1 MSDIAFYRWKE
12 TDEAVKA
19 RIFERA
25 QADIA
30 GAMDAVRP
38 IIADV
43 KKRGDAA
50 LMTYAKKFDGADLKT
65 IKAGEDEFARA
76 EKNLDGKIKDAIRF
90 CAENVRR
97 FHEEQ
102 MRRAETSWMHE
113 VRPGVWAGEQVSAID
128 SVGLYVPR
136 GKGAFPSTMLM
147 LCTAAKVA
155 GVPQI
160 SVVTPPRED
169 GSADDASLFT
179 AKLCGVENVYKVGGA
194 QAVAA
199 LAFGTQTVPKAYKIL
214 GPGSPYVQAAKQL
227 LFAELDP
234 GAPASSSEA
243 IILCDESADPH
254 NTCLDILNEAEHGE
268 DSASL
273 LVTHDKNLAEYVRQ
287 NLPGFIAA
295 LPEPHRS
302 ICAAGLSEKG
312 YGGIVLT
319 ESLQDSIDFSNDY
332 APEHLLLKVKN
343 PDDIVPKLRNAGEI
357 LIGEQTGISIANYA
371 IGVNHVLP
379 TGGAARSYSCT
390 SVWDFLKRTS
400 LARIDA
406 QGFAALK
413 DATVTMAEYEDFPSH
428 AATVSKR
435 KI

>member
-1 MSDIAFYRWKE
+1 MTGIALYHWAE
-12 TDEAVKA
+12 TDAKTRA
-19 RIFERA
+19 HLLIRA

-30 GAMDAVRP
+30 DVTDQVRP
-38 IIADV
+38 IIEDV

-50 LMTYAKKFDGADLKT
+50 LVDYAKKFDGADLGT
-65 IKAGEDEFARA
+65 IKAEHDEFERA
-76 EKNLDGKIKDAIRF
+76 GKNLDMSIKDAIRF
-90 CAENVRR
+90 CADNVHR

-102 MRRAETSWMHE
+102 MRHVETSWMHE
-113 VRPGVWAGEQVSAID
+113 VRPGVWAGEQVTPID

-147 LCTAAKVA
+147 LCTAAKIA
-155 GVPQI
+155 GVPEI
-160 SVVTPPRED
+160 SVVTPPRAD

-179 AKLCGVENVYKVGGA
+179 AKLCGVDNVYKTGGA

-199 LAFGTQTVPKAYKIL
+199 LAFGTQTIPKAHKIT

-227 LFAELDP
+227 LFAQIDP
-234 GAPASSSEA
+234 GTPASSSEA

-273 LVTHDKNLAEYVRQ
+273 LVTHDKKLSDYVRQ
-287 NLPGFIAA
+287 HLPGFIAA

-302 ICAAGLSEKG
+302 ICAFGLSEKG
-312 YGGIVLT
+312 YGGIILT
-319 ESLQDSIDFSNDY
+319 ENLADSIAFANEY
-332 APEHLLLKVKN
+332 APEHLHLKVKN
-343 PDDIVPKLRNAGEI
+343 PDDVVRRLRNAGEI
-357 LIGEQTGISIANYA
+357 LVGEHTGISIANYA

-379 TGGAARSYSCT
+379 TGGAARSYSCI

-400 LARIDA
+400 LARVDVR
-406 QGFAALK
+406 GFAALK
-413 DATVTMAEYEDFPSH
+413 DATIAMAEYEDFPSH
-428 AATVSKR
+428 AATVRKR
-435 KI
+435 SI